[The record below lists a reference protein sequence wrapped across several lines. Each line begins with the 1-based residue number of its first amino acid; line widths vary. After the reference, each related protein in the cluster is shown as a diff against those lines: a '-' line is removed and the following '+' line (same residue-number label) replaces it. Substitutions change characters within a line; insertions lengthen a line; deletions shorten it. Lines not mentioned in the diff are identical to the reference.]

1 MVGKSSVLVER
12 NDAKFALVRSK
23 NAADSKCSFRIPF
36 FVATICI
43 NSAFFEYLST
53 ILDGKIVEEIFV
65 RSISELLNQQ
75 YHQYYAF
82 VVV

>member
-1 MVGKSSVLVER
+1 
-12 NDAKFALVRSK
+12 
-23 NAADSKCSFRIPF
+23 
-36 FVATICI
+36 
-43 NSAFFEYLST
+43 
-53 ILDGKIVEEIFV
+53 VEEIFV